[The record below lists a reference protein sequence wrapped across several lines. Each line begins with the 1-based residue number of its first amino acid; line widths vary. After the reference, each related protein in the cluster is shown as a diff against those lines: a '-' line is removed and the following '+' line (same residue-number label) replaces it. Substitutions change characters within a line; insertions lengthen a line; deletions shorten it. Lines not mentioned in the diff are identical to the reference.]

1 MRGSVATAD
10 ADKVGHARHNV
21 KACSSSVEA
30 ADSYR
35 DSVDPRRV
43 NTTSLLHAI
52 EGRHAKALLSAP
64 SPDDLYSLREAD
76 RCESGLKTTARTAA
90 LTAVVAV
97 VRRIEH

>member
-35 DSVDPRRV
+35 GIVDPRRV

-52 EGRHAKALLSAP
+52 EGRHAKALLSARQAQTISIP
-64 SPDDLYSLREAD
+64 FGREA
-76 RCESGLKTTARTAA
+76 
-90 LTAVVAV
+90 VAS
-97 VRRIEH
+97 RG